1 MRYLKYLF
9 VIASLILLSGCWDS
23 EENERILYV
32 HGVGIDYK
40 NQEYQVYIQIISF
53 ANVARSEQ
61 IDQDVMQSEVGFS
74 TGKTVN
80 EAFANL
86 YKSVDEKLF
95 FGHLTFMI
103 FSEDMLIHGKLN
115 EVLNSFTRYL
125 NTRYQTW
132 IYATDQPIEQFFL
145 ETPLLKK
152 SITLTKLA
160 NPLNSYEQ
168 DSYIEPLNVRKLII
182 QLNEPNYLAKIPY
195 ITIGESWITEQGND
209 SSFQIE
215 GVALVTPS
223 EFHGYLIKEEANGL
237 QWISKE
243 TIASNI
249 TTNLKGSN
257 ITFTNRN
264 HKVKI
269 TPIVNGN
276 NVKFQID
283 ISVNSIMNSYN
294 VNTTEKELRESVEQ
308 AIKNE
313 VLQTYK
319 IGLEKNLD
327 VYRLSEILY
336 RKNVKLWNE
345 LEKNGV
351 IPLTEDSIKEVNVKV
366 KKLKA
371 GRTIYKNSLDT
382 EHNN

>member
-1 MRYLKYLF
+1 M
-9 VIASLILLSGCWDS
+9 
-23 EENERILYV
+23 
-32 HGVGIDYK
+32 
-40 NQEYQVYIQIISF
+40 
-53 ANVARSEQ
+53 
-61 IDQDVMQSEVGFS
+61 
-74 TGKTVN
+74 
-80 EAFANL
+80 
-86 YKSVDEKLF
+86 
-95 FGHLTFMI
+95 
-103 FSEDMLIHGKLN
+103 
-115 EVLNSFTRYL
+115 
-125 NTRYQTW
+125 
-132 IYATDQPIEQFFL
+132 
-145 ETPLLKK
+145 
-152 SITLTKLA
+152 
-160 NPLNSYEQ
+160 
-168 DSYIEPLNVRKLII
+168 
-182 QLNEPNYLAKIPY
+182 
-195 ITIGESWITEQGND
+195 
-209 SSFQIE
+209 
-215 GVALVTPS
+215 
-223 EFHGYLIKEEANGL
+223 

-276 NVKFQID
+276 NVRFQID
-283 ISVNSIMNSYN
+283 ISVNSIMSSFN